1 MNTPNIPKNIPTS
14 ASNSLNL
21 PSQSN
26 LVGSG
31 LERINNTFSNS
42 VQRSKVIKK
51 ATASIIS
58 TRGDFVVYLRKSR
71 LDLLT
76 SAVVFQDTGDFIISS
91 YIIYLDHNNTKEP
104 LSSFLQRYPNLI
116 EPIQKINDSLKS
128 LQSNLK
134 IKSNLEIK

>member
-26 LVGSG
+26 LAGSG
-31 LERINNTFSNS
+31 IERINNTFSNS

-116 EPIQKINDSLKS
+116 EPIQKISDSLKS